1 MARSSSGVFV
11 TGLTAAALAVVGYL
25 AYEASAA
32 PHRVHRSSAAASATP
47 GDAKGSGKD
56 DKGKGGDARKDAP
69 PAVPSGSGTGKRVVY
84 SVGQKRVWL
93 VSGDTKG
100 DTKGVRSFEVT
111 PSTVNPQPGTYA
123 VTSRDLNGPG
133 SDGVR
138 LEHIV
143 RFLRDANGVVFGFS
157 AAVDGSPPQPDPSK
171 KTGGVREK
179 PADGLAMW
187 EFAPKGT
194 KVVVVP

>member
-93 VSGDTKG
+93 VGGDTK
-100 DTKGVRSFEVT
+100 DVRSFEVT
-111 PSTVNPQPGTYA
+111 PSTVNPPPGTYS
-123 VTSRDLNGPG
+123 VRSRDPNGPG

-143 RFLRDANGVVFGFS
+143 RFFVDAKGVVFGFS
-157 AAVDGSPPQPDPSK
+157 AAVDGSPPQPDPAK
-171 KTGGVREK
+171 KTGGIREK
-179 PADGLAMW
+179 PADGRAMW
-187 EFAPKGT
+187 EFAPNGT

>member
-32 PHRVHRSSAAASATP
+32 PHRVHRSSASASATP

-56 DKGKGGDARKDAP
+56 DKGKGGQRKDAP
-69 PAVPSGSGTGKRVVY
+69 PAVPDGSGTGKRVVY

-93 VSGDTKG
+93 VPADA
-100 DTKGVRSFEVT
+100 KGVRSFEVT

-157 AAVDGSPPQPDPSK
+157 AAVDGSPPQPDPTK

>member
-1 MARSSSGVFV
+1 MARSSSGIFV

-56 DKGKGGDARKDAP
+56 GKGKGSGTHKDAP

-93 VSGDTKG
+93 VNADGKDA
-100 DTKGVRSFEVT
+100 RSFEVT
-111 PSTVNPQPGTYA
+111 PSTVNPQPGTYS
-123 VTSRDLNGPG
+123 VISRDLNGPG

-143 RFLRDANGVVFGFS
+143 RFFIDAKGVVFGFS
-157 AAVDGSPPQPDPSK
+157 AAVDGSPPQPDPTK
-171 KTGGVREK
+171 KTGGIRQK
-179 PADGLAMW
+179 PADGLALW
-187 EFAPKGT
+187 EFAPTGS